1 MLLIMG
7 GVAVPVAKQ
16 GLTEFW
22 KSGPSGSVMFMVSIN
37 RVVSVG
43 AGFDAS
49 LLYFKRASFENRY
62 PGVQVAPRD
71 LSFMHVYVAWR
82 ADPFVGKRF
91 APFFGASIGAS
102 QMSEAVDQRLV
113 DSVRV
118 TYYSIRNRTRLAVGL
133 HAGLELILTRWL
145 ALEAEAKSL
154 FINNDP
160 AVGLAAFF
168 RTGVQFTL

>member
-71 LSFMHVYVAWR
+71 LSFMHV
-82 ADPFVGKRF
+82 
-91 APFFGASIGAS
+91 
-102 QMSEAVDQRLV
+102 
-113 DSVRV
+113 
-118 TYYSIRNRTRLAVGL
+118 
-133 HAGLELILTRWL
+133 
-145 ALEAEAKSL
+145 
-154 FINNDP
+154 
-160 AVGLAAFF
+160 
-168 RTGVQFTL
+168 